1 MRARAAGR
9 SFPAL
14 VGALLALCV
23 TSHWSAT
30 RYLQAAEQD
39 KRSGATPATRVLDLP
54 KVPYHY
60 DNLVELP
67 IHFRQGD
74 AQRFDNTPSWNPITD
89 EGATLGRVL
98 FYDNRLSKND
108 TVSCASCHVQKS
120 GFADPNPGSKGFEGG
135 TTDRHAMNL
144 VNLRYHPR
152 GRFFWDERGGNLED
166 MVLMPAEN
174 RLEMGEDLKDLP
186 AKLARDSRYGEL
198 FRSAFGDPAITKER
212 ISRALAQFLRA
223 LVSYRSKYDAG
234 RAEVASSKDDFANF
248 TPQEN
253 RGKALFLRNC
263 ALCHLP
269 DQDAHF
275 VMTEPVNT
283 GLDEDVVQTDGGV
296 GDISLN
302 PREVGFFKSPSL
314 RNVEVTGPYMHDGR
328 FTTLDQVLEHYSSGG
343 KKHPNKDIRVQPLN
357 LTASEK
363 AALLAFM
370 KTLTDPHFLSDPR
383 FSDPW
388 R

>member
-1 MRARAAGR
+1 MSARCGR
-9 SFPAL
+9 WL
-14 VGALLALCV
+14 IALLFVLLVA
-23 TSHWSAT
+23 AT
-30 RYLQAAEQD
+30 TTESQTAPP
-39 KRSGATPATRVLDLP
+39 RSSEPVLRLP
-54 KVPYHY
+54 QIPYRY

-74 AQRFDNTPSWNPITD
+74 AQRFDNTPRDNPITD
-89 EGATLGRVL
+89 AGATLGRVL
-98 FYDNRLSKND
+98 FYDTRLSANG
-108 TVSCASCHVQKS
+108 TTSCATCHVQKNA
-120 GFADPNPGSKGFEGG
+120 FADPKPGSRGFEGG

-152 GRFFWDERGGNLED
+152 GRFFWDERGGNLEA
-166 MVLMPAEN
+166 MVLLPVEN
-174 RLEMGEDLKDLP
+174 RLEMGQDAARLP
-186 AKLARDSRYGEL
+186 EILGRDSRYQEL
-198 FRSAFGDPAITKER
+198 FRNAFGDPEITKER
-212 ISRALAQFLRA
+212 ISRGLAQFLRA
-223 LVSYRSKYDAG
+223 LVSYRSKYDEG
-234 RAEVASSKDDFANF
+234 RAEVPSSKEDFANF

-283 GLDEDVVQTDGGV
+283 GLDEDTVATDGGV

-328 FTTLDQVLEHYSSGG
+328 FTTLEAVLEHYSSGG

-363 AALLAFM
+363 AALVAFL
-370 KTLTDPHFLSDPR
+370 KTLTDPHFLNDPR
-383 FSDPW
+383 FSDPF